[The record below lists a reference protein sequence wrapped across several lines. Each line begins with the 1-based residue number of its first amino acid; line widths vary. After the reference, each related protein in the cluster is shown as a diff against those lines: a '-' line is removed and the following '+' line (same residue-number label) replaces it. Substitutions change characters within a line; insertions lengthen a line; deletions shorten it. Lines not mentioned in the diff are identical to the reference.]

1 MTRRGVN
8 PQRAFPAGV
17 LLGSPPR
24 GRGERHR
31 CAGDG
36 GKGCERPRVNLR
48 GTTRPIMWLAHMV
61 GRASTLPFPSAST
74 AESTTRMRPR
84 TASRLAWS
92 VGIFSIALEIGTLVF
107 MFGYRHAALPATVSA
122 YRWDFSR
129 VLVEVVVIGLP
140 VIGIVLAS
148 KRPENPI
155 GWLLLAAAFMN
166 GLEDFGVSYGIR
178 ALVVA
183 PGSLPAGRA
192 LAWMGSWITGIPLGL
207 LAFFFLLFP
216 TGNLPSSRWRPAAW
230 FVAGSF
236 ALLVATELV
245 FATRSWKDPFRA
257 SSLGA
262 SPIVPLLLVVLG
274 VSFVIS
280 LAAPAVR
287 FRGSSGDERLQL
299 KWFVTATALVFIVLL
314 GYIPLGSC
322 TSCSP
327 PAIISVLA
335 GLAFLFLWTAI
346 GIAVLKYRLYEI
358 DVVISKTLLYGTLAI
373 FITLV
378 YVGLVAGVGTLVG
391 NTRSPFLAAI
401 AAAVIAVA
409 FQPIRQRA
417 GRLANRIVYGKRA
430 TPYEVLSDFAEQMAG
445 AYPVEDILP
454 HIARMLAEGTG
465 AIRSNVWLLVGS
477 ELRAAGSWPP
487 VEVAPVPLIANGSI
501 DVPGAVALPV
511 RYQGEVLGALS
522 LQKPPGDP
530 ITSTERKLLDDVASQ
545 AGLVLRNARL
555 IGELR
560 ASRQRIV
567 SAQDAAARRLERNI
581 HDGAQQQLVA
591 LAVKTR
597 LADSFVGRDEAKVH
611 DVLSQIQTEAQ
622 EALENLRDLA
632 RGIYPPILAD
642 QGLAVAL
649 DAQAK
654 RSPVPMVVEA
664 VGISRYQSE
673 TEAAVYFSVLEALQN
688 VAKYSGASHAMVSLH
703 GDDGHLTFEVT
714 DDGVGFDPG
723 TTSYGTGL
731 QGVADRLA
739 AVDGTLEVRSQR
751 GLGTT
756 IVGIVPVSGQP

>member
-1 MTRRGVN
+1 
-8 PQRAFPAGV
+8 
-17 LLGSPPR
+17 
-24 GRGERHR
+24 
-31 CAGDG
+31 
-36 GKGCERPRVNLR
+36 
-48 GTTRPIMWLAHMV
+48 MWLAHMV

-92 VGIFSIALEIGTLVF
+92 VGIFSIALEIGTLVL
-107 MFGYRHAALPATVSA
+107 MFGFRHAALPATVSA
-122 YRWDFSR
+122 YRWDISR

-140 VIGIVLAS
+140 MIGIVLAS
-148 KRPENPI
+148 KRPENRI
-155 GWLLLAAAFMN
+155 GWIFLAAGLMN

-216 TGNLPSSRWRPAAW
+216 TGNLPSPRWRPAAW

-236 ALLVATELV
+236 ALLLATELV
-245 FATRSWKDPFRA
+245 FSTRSWKYPFRA

-262 SPIVPLLLVVLG
+262 SPIAPLLVVVLA

-299 KWFVTATALVFIVLL
+299 KWFVTATALVFVVLL

-322 TSCSP
+322 NSCSP
-327 PAIISVLA
+327 PAVISVLA

-346 GIAVLKYRLYEI
+346 SIAVLKYRLYEI
-358 DVVISKTLLYGTLAI
+358 DVVISKAVVYGTLAV

-391 NTRSPFLAAI
+391 NTRSPLLAAI

-454 HIARMLAEGTG
+454 HIARMLVEGTG
-465 AIRSNVWLLVGS
+465 AIRSDVWLLVGS
-477 ELRAAGSWPP
+477 ELRAAGSWPR

-501 DVPGAVALPV
+501 DVPGAVAVPV

-597 LADSFVGRDEAKVH
+597 LADSLVGRDEAKAH

-654 RSPVPMVVEA
+654 RSPVPVALEA
-664 VGISRYQSE
+664 VGISRYRSE

-688 VAKYSGASHAMVSLH
+688 VAKYSGASQAMVSLY

-714 DDGVGFDPG
+714 DDGVGFDPS
-723 TTSYGTGL
+723 TTAYGTGL

-739 AVDGTLEVRSQR
+739 AIDGTLKVRSQP
-751 GLGTT
+751 GVGTT